1 MIAPGRFFVWAHKS
15 WGLRGRQ
22 PVLKLPEGD
31 CIPGRAPGMHMT
43 KAIAYELSEHL
54 LDLEFERFPD
64 DVLEFG
70 KISLIDW
77 LGATFAG
84 SKEESVQILLKV
96 LPAEAPA
103 ESLILP
109 SGKRGSALFAALIN
123 GAASHTREMDDF
135 HKTSMIHLGIT
146 VIPAVLALAEK
157 IRSTGKEYVASVV
170 AGFEAGIRI
179 GEAVNPSH
187 WEYWHPTGT
196 CGTLAAFAGCGR
208 LLRLTPQ
215 QMAFGFGIAGT
226 QAAGLRFYEGMNKH
240 LHPGK
245 AAMSGL
251 LSALLAQQGFTG
263 DDRIFESD
271 TGFCKATAKEFN
283 LGKITERLPFTPGNF
298 RSPENSYKPYPSCRH
313 THHAIDAVLKIV
325 TEHPLKMDEIQSI
338 ECRTYSAA
346 TRLLQDPTV
355 RDTTSAKFSLPFCI
369 AMAVKDRF
377 VGLDSFLPAAFRNP
391 EVQDLMGRIDVVVDP
406 DLERQYPD
414 KWSARIEIV
423 TRAGVRFAE
432 FVDTPKGDP
441 ENPMS
446 LSEIVEKYLD
456 LSKGAAESFR
466 QSALQKAMNLQQVE
480 NMAEFFTVS

>member
-1 MIAPGRFFVWAHKS
+1 
-15 WGLRGRQ
+15 
-22 PVLKLPEGD
+22 VLF
-31 CIPGRAPGMHMT
+31 R
-43 KAIAYELSEHL
+43 S
-54 LDLEFERFPD
+54 
-64 DVLEFG
+64 
-70 KISLIDW
+70 
-77 LGATFAG
+77 
-84 SKEESVQILLKV
+84 
-96 LPAEAPA
+96 
-103 ESLILP
+103 
-109 SGKRGSALFAALIN
+109 LFAALVN
-123 GAASHTREMDDF
+123 GAASHTTEMDDF

-146 VIPAVLALAEK
+146 VMPAVLALAEK
-157 IRSTGKEYVASVV
+157 IGATGREYVASVV

-187 WEYWHPTGT
+187 WEFWHPTGT

-245 AAMSGL
+245 AAMNGL
-251 LSALLAQQGFTG
+251 LAALLAREGFTG

-271 TGFCKATAKEFN
+271 TGFCKATARDFDLK
-283 LGKITERLPFTPGNF
+283 KITKRLPLSPQNF

-325 TEHPLKMDEIQSI
+325 RQHPLKMEEIRSI

-346 TRLLQDPTV
+346 TRLLKDPTV
-355 RDTTSAKFSLPFCI
+355 RDTMSAKFSLPFCI

-377 VGLDSFLPAAFRNP
+377 VGLDSFLPAAFRDP
-391 EVQDLMGRIDVVVDP
+391 EVQELMKRIDVVVDP
-406 DLERQYPD
+406 GLERQYPD

-423 TRAGVRFAE
+423 TREGTHFE
-432 FVDTPKGDP
+432 EYVDTPKGDP

-446 LSEIVEKYLD
+446 LAEIVEKYRD
-456 LSKGAAESFR
+456 LSKGVEESFR
-466 QSALQKAMNLQQVE
+466 ENVLRKAMNVQRME
-480 NMAEFFTVS
+480 NMRELFAAS